1 MSPDP
6 WPRRLL
12 DALPPMPDWL
22 WVACWAVVLFLSGM
36 AAGVSLCLS
45 FYAPSPRPPTAV
57 SLTPLTAVSLQNQ
70 LQSLEQ
76 RVRALEQR

>member
-1 MSPDP
+1 MFPDP

-22 WVACWAVVLFLSGM
+22 WVTFLGVLLFLAGM
-36 AAGVSLCLS
+36 AAGVTLCMS
-45 FYAPSPRPPTAV
+45 SAAPALTTPTAV
-57 SLTPLTAVSLQNQ
+57 SLHHH